1 MDQATAPNIPASSV
15 SLAGPSAGRAAF
27 SCLLMLPSCLFFS
40 YCYMSFFFPESSYV
54 SSHLT
59 SFVDTPQAETAVWI
73 PYVVVS
79 KADAL

>member
-1 MDQATAPNIPASSV
+1 MPASSV
-15 SLAGPSAGRAAF
+15 SLAGPNAGRAAF
-27 SCLLMLPSCLFFS
+27 SRLLILPSCLFFS
-40 YCYMSFFFPESSYV
+40 YCYMSVSFFFPESSYV

-73 PYVVVS
+73 PYVVFS